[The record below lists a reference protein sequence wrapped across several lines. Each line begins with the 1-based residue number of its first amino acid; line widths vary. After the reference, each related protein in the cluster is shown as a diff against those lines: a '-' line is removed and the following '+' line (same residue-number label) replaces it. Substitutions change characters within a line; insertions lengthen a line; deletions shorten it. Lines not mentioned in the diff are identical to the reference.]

1 MEIIKEST
9 SIEKDF
15 KETLK
20 NELNKKEIK
29 IDKSI
34 INNIQY
40 IIRELDVN
48 F

>member
-1 MEIIKEST
+1 MEIKKEGT
-9 SIEKDF
+9 SIKKDF

-20 NELNKKEIK
+20 NELKKKDIK
-29 IDKSI
+29 IDESI

-48 F
+48 I